1 MSMMA
6 DSESPI
12 VAGLKEAI
20 MTEQTGVE
28 FYSVASR
35 NTSDLRG
42 REVFEQL
49 AREEAEHQHWL
60 RREYQLLLEN
70 RPFEPLAARRFADLS
85 GSSPIFSDELKSRI
99 GQAHWEMTA
108 LSVGLALEH
117 ATISRYQGL
126 ARLATEPRARRFFEE
141 LAAWEETHAAALRRQ
156 HDLLV
161 QSYWHEARF
170 APF

>member
-1 MSMMA
+1 MSDA
-6 DSESPI
+6 ENPI

-20 MTEQTGVE
+20 LTEQTGIE
-28 FYSVASR
+28 FYSVAAR
-35 NTSDLRG
+35 NTRDLKG

-49 AREEAEHQHWL
+49 ARDEAEHQRWL
-60 RREYQLLLEN
+60 RRQYQLLLEN
-70 RPFEPLAARRFADLS
+70 RPFEPLSPTRHADLS
-85 GSSPIFSDELKSRI
+85 GASPIFSDELKSRI

-108 LSVGLALEH
+108 LSVGLSLEH
-117 ATISRYQGL
+117 ATISRYRGL
-126 ARLATEPRARRFFEE
+126 AALTVQPDARRFFEE

-156 HDLLV
+156 HELLV